1 MPKASDGDLY
11 EVLGVARDADQEEIK
26 RAYRAA
32 VKKFHPD
39 AEGNS
44 YFFRLIQQAYET
56 LSDPDRRAAYDRTG
70 REEAPRAPQ
79 PPPPERPPPPAQ
91 PGQWAAGPSV
101 PAIPYDEIPW
111 WPRVNPDAR
120 IRWRGRLRPATIGFV
135 VLGGSWLVLV
145 AFGLATEGLAK
156 AGYYGYLVFA
166 AVVLPTL
173 WCVISALLG
182 RKPPRPA
189 VFWSL
194 AAGVCLIG
202 LAYYAQTQHVATARP
217 STLIRYALGALI
229 VPFAAGWYA
238 RSRGQQK
245 IDWQANLWRLRG
257 GRQGA
262 TARTADLEQAA
273 SLTADL
279 LSRYLTRIPAVR
291 VFRDPVGFGPNVD
304 HVVLCGRRL
313 VLIMSVV
320 WPAGD
325 YTIGRG
331 GDVLLAGRPALS
343 GSLGVGAALRSAR
356 RHFPTAV
363 SRSVLLVWPDQPG
376 QPPRTG
382 WTPANAYGVIGPD
395 VLVKDVG
402 GWLAERPD
410 TVHRGLF
417 RALVTTRR

>member
-1 MPKASDGDLY
+1 MAKASDGDLY

-44 YFFRLIQQAYET
+44 FFFRLIQQAYET
-56 LSDPDRRAAYDRTG
+56 LSDPDRRAAYDRTALTG
-70 REEAPRAPQ
+70 REEATRAPQ
-79 PPPPERPPPPAQ
+79 PPPPAQ
-91 PGQWAAGPSV
+91 SNPWMAGPSV

-111 WPRVNPDAR
+111 WSRVNPDAR
-120 IRWRGRLRPATIGFV
+120 IRWRARLKPATIGFA
-135 VLGGSWLVLV
+135 VLGGLWLVLIV
-145 AFGLATEGLAK
+145 FGIATDTLAN

-173 WCVISALLG
+173 WCVLSALLG

-194 AAGVCLIG
+194 AAGVGLIA

-217 STLIRYALGALI
+217 STLILYAVGALI
-229 VPFAAGWYA
+229 VPIAAGWYA

-245 IDWQANLWRLRG
+245 IDWQANLWQLRG
-257 GRQGA
+257 GWQGA
-262 TARTADLEQAA
+262 TARAADLEQAA

-279 LSRYLTRIPAVR
+279 LSRYLTQISAVR
-291 VFRDPVGFGPNVD
+291 VFRDPVGFAPNVD
-304 HVVLCGRRL
+304 HVLLCGRRM
-313 VLIMSVV
+313 VLLTSVV

-325 YTIGRG
+325 YTVGRG
-331 GDVLLAGRPALS
+331 GDVLADGRPVLT
-343 GSLGVGAALRSAR
+343 GSLGVRAALRSAR

-363 SRSVLLVWPDQPG
+363 LRSVVLIWPAQPG
-376 QPPRTG
+376 RPVRTAWAPG
-382 WTPANAYGVIGPD
+382 STYAVASPD

-402 GWLAERPD
+402 GWLAQHPN

-417 RALVTTRR
+417 RALVTARR